1 MVRFVFTLQLDLEV
15 LTGAAIC
22 EQATL
27 PMENLLTSEEA
38 VIAAAASE
46 AVALARAAAKSAK
59 DAAMINSH
67 KNSTKIDVKPTALT
81 YEAVDSL
88 SERPELTQLS
98 VAGVSQISQSEGRS
112 EVEEPTVEELQIL
125 QEELAKSIAVRSSRQ
140 PERKARRARAAEK
153 ASATVVSVKSGS
165 MSKKKRASQE
175 IDHSDPL
182 RYLRQTTSSS
192 KLLTATEEQELSEGI
207 QVL

>member
-1 MVRFVFTLQLDLEV
+1 
-15 LTGAAIC
+15 
-22 EQATL
+22 
-27 PMENLLTSEEA
+27 MENLLTSEEA

-59 DAAMINSH
+59 DAAMMVSH
-67 KNSTKIDVKPTALT
+67 KNLTQSNIKPTVLT
-81 YEAVDSL
+81 YEAENSL
-88 SERPELTQLS
+88 SKRPQPTQLRET
-98 VAGVSQISQSEGRS
+98 VQVGAGLSQIAQFGNESD
-112 EVEEPTVEELQIL
+112 VEEPTAEELQLL
-125 QEELAKSIAVRSSRQ
+125 QEELSKSIAVRSSRQ

-165 MSKKKRASQE
+165 TSKKKRGSQE

-192 KLLTATEEQELSEGI
+192 RLLTANEEQELSEGI
-207 QVL
+207 QVLL